1 MKERG
6 GPGGDD
12 LKGARKSAAI
22 EAGKANA
29 PGSEKGPL
37 SGPVYRLVWGMA
49 RIFGPAGLILGAT
62 LMAAGLAAAQT
73 AYDPSSYTYS
83 LAVVV
88 ENTSTAPWTGPVPV
102 AMNTN
107 ALITGGYLNTAG
119 DDILFTDSFH
129 QHAGGFLQDATSTAT
144 STWFWFLDAPP
155 GRSATVRAFMDGPE
169 AQALFPLGGSDRIV
183 VPDSN
188 SLAIADDL
196 TVEATVRLHAV
207 PSATTTIVGK
217 GSYELGVRN
226 GDELFGKVHSCC
238 VAATLRP
245 NGSGDYEQ
253 ALARIGCS
261 SGSHW
266 QCVDEIGSG
275 DGNTTYVSY
284 DEGSSDV
291 YALSSPNIPAGSFIN
306 SVVVY
311 HKSTRLGVIAVSASP
326 VLRLGGVNAT
336 GTPVAL
342 TPGWSLYSQEMID
355 NRPGGG
361 RWTPSDFE
369 DLQVGA
375 AFTSFER
382 LTQVYVVVSYGALI
396 AEVSHSP
403 ISAGQEY
410 DLKLTRDAPNL
421 GLYVNGA
428 EVDTD
433 SAPGTVG
440 TSALPVTAGY
450 GLVGAVGK
458 VRIGHTS
465 VISPSYALDLR
476 LEGGDIQ
483 STQEGNAGNGWEWRG
498 TIHDHSTSSNDG
510 GFHITTP
517 DPAGL
522 TATVGALQA
531 QPEAL
536 PSLPAQPVAAVA
548 PGPPMAV
555 FVTPQPI
562 VSSPFVD
569 PIREMVHNSAL
580 PAHAFWMILSTL
592 VAAVVSGRVLRSGLR
607 SMLWAAVAGGL
618 VYFVLAYILGIPL
631 AFVALVGLGY
641 FAAIGP
647 VNFMR

>member
-1 MKERG
+1 MRG

-29 PGSEKGPL
+29 PGSEKGR
-37 SGPVYRLVWGMA
+37 SSRPVYRPARGMA
-49 RIFGPAGLILGAT
+49 RIFGSAGLVLGAT

-73 AYDPSSYTYS
+73 AYDPSSYAYS

-88 ENTSTAPWTGPVPV
+88 ENTSGAPWAGPAPV

-119 DDILFTDSFH
+119 DDILFTDSSL
-129 QHAGGFLQDATSTAT
+129 QHAGGFLQDTTSTAT

-155 GRSATVRAFMDGPE
+155 GRSATVRAFMDGPK
-169 AQALFPLGGSDRIV
+169 AQALFPQGGSDRIE

-188 SLAIADDL
+188 SLDIADDL
-196 TVEATVRLHAV
+196 TLEATVRLHAV

-226 GDELFGKVHSCC
+226 GDELFGKVWSCC
-238 VAATLRP
+238 VAATLWP
-245 NGSGDYEQ
+245 NGPGDYEQ
-253 ALARIGCS
+253 AFSQIGCS

-266 QCVDEIGSG
+266 QCVDDTGSG
-275 DGNTTYVSY
+275 DGNATYVLY
-284 DEGSSDV
+284 NGRSSDV

-311 HKSTRLGVIAVSASP
+311 LNSRSGTSAVSAGP

-336 GTPVAL
+336 GTLA
-342 TPGWSLYSQEMID
+342 TITQGWTLYSHEMTD

-369 DLQVGA
+369 DLQAGPA
-375 AFTSFER
+375 STGTAYF
-382 LTQVYVVVSYGALI
+382 TQVYVVVRYGALI

-410 DLKLTRDAPNL
+410 DLKLTRDDPNL

-433 SAPGTVG
+433 SMQGTVG
-440 TSALPVTAGY
+440 ASTFPVTVGY

-465 VISPSYALDLR
+465 VSSPSYALDLR

-510 GFHITTP
+510 FFHMTTP
-517 DPAGL
+517 DPAAL
-522 TATVGALQA
+522 TATVGALQT

-555 FVTPQPI
+555 FVTPQPSGI